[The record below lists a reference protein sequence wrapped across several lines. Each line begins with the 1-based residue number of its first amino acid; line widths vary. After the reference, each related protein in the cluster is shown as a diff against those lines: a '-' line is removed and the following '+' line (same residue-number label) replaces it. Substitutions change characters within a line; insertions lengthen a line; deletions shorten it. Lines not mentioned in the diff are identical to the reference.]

1 VIDATDRIQHMFF
14 RTLDDD
20 HPANKRN
27 NHEKHKKVIED
38 LYTRMDDLV
47 GRTMKKIGEEDVFI
61 VLSDHGFKPFKRGI
75 NLNVWL
81 QQNGYLNLKNG
92 VKETGDFLNGVDWT
106 KTKAYAIGL
115 AGIYI
120 NLKGR
125 EKHGVVNPGEEYQNV
140 KKELIRKLSGLK
152 DPQTGEVAITEMFDS
167 EQIYN
172 GPYVNNGPDL
182 ISGYNVGYRISWDGA
197 TGIINDVLFEDNT
210 KPWSGDHCID
220 PRLVPGVIF
229 CNRRITSKKPA
240 LMDIAPTVLNLF
252 GVEPPGYMEGAQIL
266 DEDIHGGIDELST
279 QEVPEEKSER

>member
-1 VIDATDRIQHMFF
+1 M
-14 RTLDDD
+14 
-20 HPANKRN
+20 
-27 NHEKHKKVIED
+27 
-38 LYTRMDDLV
+38 
-47 GRTMKKIGEEDVFI
+47 
-61 VLSDHGFKPFKRGI
+61 LSDHGFKPFRRGI

-81 QQNGYLNLKNG
+81 QQNGYLNLKSG
-92 VKETGDFLNGVDWT
+92 VKETSDFLNGVDWT
-106 KTKAYAIGL
+106 QTKAYAIGL

-120 NLKGR
+120 NVKGR
-125 EKHGVVNPGEEYQNV
+125 EKHGIVNPGEEYQKV
-140 KKELIRKLSGLK
+140 KKELIEKLSGLK

-197 TGIINDVLFEDNT
+197 TGIINGVLFEDNT

-266 DEDIHGGIDELST
+266 DENVHNGVDELST
-279 QEVPEEKSER
+279 QQVPEKNSER

>member
-1 VIDATDRIQHMFF
+1 MNYYGAIFAVVVTEPTSLALLEPPGKFGADI
-14 RTLDDD
+14 
-20 HPANKRN
+20 
-27 NHEKHKKVIED
+27 V
-38 LYTRMDDLV
+38 V
-47 GRTMKKIGEEDVFI
+47 GEGQALGNPIAYGGPY
-61 VLSDHGFKPFKRGI
+61 LGFM
-75 NLNVWL
+75 
-81 QQNGYLNLKNG
+81 
-92 VKETGDFLNGVDWT
+92 
-106 KTKAYAIGL
+106 AC
-115 AGIYI
+115 
-120 NLKGR
+120 
-125 EKHGVVNPGEEYQNV
+125 

-197 TGIINDVLFEDNT
+197 TGIINGVLFEDNT

-229 CNRRITSKKPA
+229 CNRKITSKKPA

-266 DEDIHGGIDELST
+266 DEEVHGGIDELST
-279 QEVPEEKSER
+279 QEVPEENSER